1 MFVWKRS
8 AAAALSRRV
17 GGDLRIQFRIGG
29 HRGGECA
36 WRKPSPS
43 FWTRGTEGSTRG
55 VVGGASKVK
64 ESEINLKIVK
74 ELETLFADAGFRVV
88 LTRKNDGGL
97 YGLPTNGYKRRD
109 MQKRK
114 EIIEGAQ
121 PNAVISVHQNNFLSD
136 RSRRGG
142 QVFFKPN
149 DAAARRS
156 RRAFRPRLNGLSGQE
171 LSPLRGDYF
180 MLNCTEYPSCHRR
193 VRLFIE
199 RRGRKAAPHRGIP
212 QRGRPRRFPRRTR
225 IFCIA
230 AHLRICAR
238 K

>member
-8 AAAALSRRV
+8 AAAALAVALAAIFVFSFGLAGIAAASV
-17 GGDLRIQFRIGG
+17 PAEAFTVVLDAGHGGID
-29 HRGGECA
+29 
-36 WRKPSPS
+36 P
-43 FWTRGTEGSTRG
+43 G

-114 EIIEGAQ
+114 EIIEEAR

-149 DAAARRS
+149 DAAGEVLA
-156 RRAFRPRLNGLSGQE
+156 AGIQTRLNGLSGQE

-180 MLNCTEYPSCHRR
+180 MLNCTEYPSVIVECGFLSNAADE
-193 VRLFIE
+193 RLLLTE
-199 RRGRKAAPHRGIP
+199 EYRKEVALA
-212 QRGRPRRFPRRTR
+212 
-225 IFCIA
+225 IFKGVLA
-230 AHLRICAR
+230 FFA
-238 K
+238 

>member
-1 MFVWKRS
+1 MPAEAFTVVLD
-8 AAAALSRRV
+8 AGH
-17 GGDLRIQFRIGG
+17 GGID
-29 HRGGECA
+29 
-36 WRKPSPS
+36 P
-43 FWTRGTEGSTRG
+43 G

-142 QVFFKPN
+142 QVFFKPG
-149 DAAARRS
+149 DASGEALAAGIQT
-156 RRAFRPRLNGLSGQE
+156 RLNGLSGQE

-180 MLNCTEYPSCHRR
+180 MLNCTEYPSVIVECGFLSNAEDEKLLLTEEYRKE
-193 VRLFIE
+193 VALAVF
-199 RRGRKAAPHRGIP
+199 RGTLAFFA
-212 QRGRPRRFPRRTR
+212 
-225 IFCIA
+225 
-230 AHLRICAR
+230 
-238 K
+238 

>member
-8 AAAALSRRV
+8 AAAALAVALAAIFVFSFGLAGIAAASV
-17 GGDLRIQFRIGG
+17 PAEAFTVVLDAGHGGID
-29 HRGGECA
+29 
-36 WRKPSPS
+36 P
-43 FWTRGTEGSTRG
+43 G

-114 EIIEGAQ
+114 EIIEEAQ

-142 QVFFKPN
+142 QVFFKPG
-149 DAAARRS
+149 DASGEALAAGIQT
-156 RRAFRPRLNGLSGQE
+156 RLNGLSGQE

-180 MLNCTEYPSCHRR
+180 MLNCTEYPSVIVECGFLSNGADEALLVTEAFHKSLAQA
-193 VRLFIE
+193 VLEGFA
-199 RRGRKAAPHRGIP
+199 GYLSAVSGA
-212 QRGRPRRFPRRTR
+212 
-225 IFCIA
+225 
-230 AHLRICAR
+230 
-238 K
+238 